1 MLILLPGLASLHPCH
16 DNEQVPV
23 EMGKS
28 ITLPHWRNSAMMR
41 LALSLVAAVLT
52 TALLAPCAR
61 AQATIPYRRTIDYI
75 PNRPHEFTGR
85 YVRINVSF
93 SSQPG
98 PMGRSITSLTAQPT
112 INPGVGHGPP
122 DSDSF
127 TSGGGNDAAGGGG
140 AGGGAGKTV
149 LRGPGLRNTG
159 FGRTFR
165 FTR

>member
-1 MLILLPGLASLHPCH
+1 
-16 DNEQVPV
+16 
-23 EMGKS
+23 
-28 ITLPHWRNSAMMR
+28 MR
-41 LALSLVAAVLT
+41 LALSLVAAMLALAFLT
-52 TALLAPCAR
+52 PGVR

-93 SSQPG
+93 SGGQPG
-98 PMGRSITSLTAQPT
+98 PMGRSTTSMTLQST
-112 INPGVGHGPP
+112 INPGVGHGPSDG
-122 DSDSF
+122 DSL
-127 TSGGGNDAAGGGG
+127 TNGGGNDAAGGGG

-149 LRGPGLRNTG
+149 LRGPGPRNTG

>member
-1 MLILLPGLASLHPCH
+1 M
-16 DNEQVPV
+16 
-23 EMGKS
+23 
-28 ITLPHWRNSAMMR
+28 TR
-41 LALSLVAAVLT
+41 LALSLAATVFA
-52 TALLAPCAR
+52 TALSAPCVR

-85 YVRINVSF
+85 YVRINLSF

-122 DSDSF
+122 EGDSF
-127 TSGGGNDAAGGGG
+127 TNGGGNDAAGG

-149 LRGPGLRNTG
+149 LRGPGMRSSG